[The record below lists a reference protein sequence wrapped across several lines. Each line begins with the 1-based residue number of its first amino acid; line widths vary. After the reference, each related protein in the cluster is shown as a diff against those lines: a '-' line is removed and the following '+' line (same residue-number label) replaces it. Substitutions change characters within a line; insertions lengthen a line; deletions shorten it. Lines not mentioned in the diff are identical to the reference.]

1 MTPDARADAGA
12 EVRESAMG
20 TRAKV
25 RPGING
31 AADRGPANGQART
44 VGPERTG
51 GPGAEGARSDGRAAP
66 TAAPKA
72 EGTKGGKPA
81 GPDAGKGGEGSAEG
95 SDADAPAM
103 AVSTSPHATE
113 GTSVERVMYLVILA
127 LMFPT
132 VGAVYFFGMYAV
144 LMIATSVLACI
155 LVEYLAKMLRKQPF
169 VMDGSAVVTG
179 LLLALVL
186 PPRLPLWAVAIG
198 AVIAIAIA
206 KEAFGGLGHN
216 IFNPALV
223 GRAFLTVSFAG
234 LMTEWVLPVD
244 SPTSDAVAGATPLG
258 EGFVREGSK
267 TALYWDMFVG
277 NIGGSLGET
286 SAMLIL
292 MGGLLLVALRVI
304 NWRIPLFYIGTV
316 AVLMFA
322 LGEDVVFHVLAGGLM
337 LGAFFMA
344 TDYVTSPLT
353 DRGKMIFATSAGA
366 LVVAIRMWGS
376 LPEGVAF
383 SILIMNGF
391 TPLIDRYTVP
401 RPYGYVRPAKKE
413 AESKEGGKK
422 EEAWT
427 KEGDRGKEAGTRET
441 GTKKEAGR

>member
-1 MTPDARADAGA
+1 MTPDRMPSTDGGGMTAVAPRGARGEAPVSKTSHAEGEKGPARRQADGSMTARDVAAPGAKGARAAG
-12 EVRESAMG
+12 VRIADTPTKAGGQRPAAAAKAG
-20 TRAKV
+20 T
-25 RPGING
+25 PEG
-31 AADRGPANGQART
+31 AAGT
-44 VGPERTG
+44 
-51 GPGAEGARSDGRAAP
+51 DGNA
-66 TAAPKA
+66 T
-72 EGTKGGKPA
+72 
-81 GPDAGKGGEGSAEG
+81 GEGQTAETLI
-95 SDADAPAM
+95 
-103 AVSTSPHATE
+103 VSTSPHE
-113 GTSVERVMYLVILA
+113 KDRTSVEGMMYLVILA

-132 VGAVYFFGMYAV
+132 VGAIHYFGVYAG
-144 LMIATSVLACI
+144 LMIVTSVLTCI
-155 LVEYLAKMLRKQPF
+155 LVEYVSKMLRKRPF

-198 AVIAIAIA
+198 AAVAIAIA
-206 KEAFGGLGHN
+206 KEAFGGLGYN

-267 TALYWDMFVG
+267 GALYWDMFVG
-277 NIGGSLGET
+277 NTGGSLGET

-304 NWRIPLFYIGTV
+304 NWRIPLFFIGTV
-316 AVLMFA
+316 TALMFA

-344 TDYVTSPLT
+344 TDYVTTPLT
-353 DRGKMIFATSAGA
+353 DRGKVIFATSAGA

-401 RPYGYVRPAKKE
+401 RPYGYVRPK
-413 AESKEGGKK
+413 KK
-422 EEAWT
+422 EEVKA
-427 KEGDRGKEAGTRET
+427 
-441 GTKKEAGR
+441 